1 MASVECLRKARKKFG
16 ILCSHSQGMRTTSM
30 WAQGRLSPCF
40 GRRDKNMLFG
50 FDAFFLS
57 TISFPKIVQATCG
70 LRA

>member
-1 MASVECLRKARKKFG
+1 
-16 ILCSHSQGMRTTSM
+16 
-30 WAQGRLSPCF
+30 LSPCF